1 MAVRGRFNI
10 KSKSALFTVIGFTF
24 LLLLSPCKVRN
35 YIQSELGI
43 PQTEVTNKS
52 QLTISASDC
61 NNIEVSDAAIT
72 FSKPSTHHISVL
84 LFNDSTFAVK
94 IVGTLTK
101 SINHFNA
108 NSLSVTSIPLYIL
121 YQNFKAFL

>member
-1 MAVRGRFNI
+1 MRGKINI
-10 KSKSALFTVIGFTF
+10 KSKSAFFTVIGFTF

-61 NNIEVSDAAIT
+61 KNIEVADATLA
-72 FSKPSTHHISVL
+72 FSKRSTQHFSVL
-84 LFNDSTFAVK
+84 IFNDSIFDLR
-94 IVGTLTK
+94 IVNALKK
-101 SINHFNA
+101 SINFYTADRH
-108 NSLSVTSIPLYIL
+108 SVSSIPLYIL